1 MKANQKATGS
11 AEDDKR
17 EFLSTFYK
25 SDSLDLI
32 QPKWSEA
39 LTTRELEENIDAIGM
54 TVLIQ
59 MLELILREAL
69 TLLCLNDSVK
79 NIIQTFI

>member
-1 MKANQKATGS
+1 VLQ
-11 AEDDKR
+11 
-17 EFLSTFYK
+17 
-25 SDSLDLI
+25 LDLNP
-32 QPKWSEA
+32 QNELEA

-59 MLELILREAL
+59 MLELIAILREAP